1 MDSGIEN
8 SINGILERARYQID
22 NLLEQIDYFLKKR
35 FSAALKDSQR
45 NIEAFKKIAENIGID
60 IELDNSVYEKISSY
74 VENLNILQSKLS
86 QMNITEHEI
95 LNDFSMEQT
104 QEMLNLIEPAL
115 EEASTNLINL
125 ATSAI
130 SEGLKQKME
139 KERQIQEL
147 REKRA
152 YLQGKLD
159 NKKWKGK
166 KYKAI
171 EEEIASIDE
180 QIVNLEKPSDNNNT
194 FKEWVGDT
202 NNSGEENV
210 QKQSNQRTESEI
222 AEPSH
227 EEK

>member
-180 QIVNLEKPSDNNNT
+180 QIVNLEKTSDNNNT

-210 QKQSNQRTESEI
+210 QKLSNQRTESEI